1 MVPYNT
7 LFQPEA
13 IFSFFERTFHREGI
27 GGWERWEFEI
37 DNEQYLFDGD
47 VRYLPEEKQSVLVF
61 GFFKKEN
68 NTSFAWD
75 YIRKTD
81 ANSAKLIGCVMEI
94 IDKAS
99 LVRDFK
105 YVATLCAPEWQVTAN
120 NFLSHLSGPVS
131 NQTVKNVLK
140 IIKPEIQIYI
150 DMGQCNLHLGDIT
163 VNPSYKVNNVH
174 R

>member
-7 LFQPEA
+7 LFQPKA
-13 IFSFFERTFHREGI
+13 TFSFFERTFHREGN

-37 DNEQYLFDGD
+37 DGEQYLFDGD

-61 GFFKKEN
+61 GFFNKEN

-75 YIRKTD
+75 YIKKTN
-81 ANSAKLIGCVMEI
+81 ANSAKIVGCVMEI

-105 YVATLCAPEWQVTAN
+105 YIATLYAPEWQNVAN
-120 NFLSHLSGPVS
+120 NFLSHLCGPVS

-140 IIKPEIQIYI
+140 IVKPEKQIYI
-150 DMGQCNLHLGDIT
+150 DMGQCNLLLGDLT
-163 VNPSYKVNNVH
+163 VNPSYQVNNVY

>member
-13 IFSFFERTFHREGI
+13 TFSFLERTFHRDGN

-37 DNEQYLFDGD
+37 DGEQFLFDGD
-47 VRYLPEEKQSVLVF
+47 VRYLPEEEQSVLVF
-61 GFFKKEN
+61 SFFKKQN
-68 NTSFAWD
+68 NMSFAWD

-81 ANSAKLIGCVMEI
+81 ENSVKNIGCIMEI
-94 IDKAS
+94 IDKAL
-99 LVRDFK
+99 LVRNFK
-105 YVATLCAPEWQVTAN
+105 YVATLCASEWQDTAY
-120 NFLSHLSGPVS
+120 NFLQHLSEPAS
-131 NQTVKNVLK
+131 NQTAKNVLK